1 MLLPVASNFSGLLS
15 RSSNIFKFVLPLSF
29 GINRFFIAPI
39 MIQYLQAAFFF
50 GIAILMVGCVKQ
62 ENVDALVTAVKALRT
77 DVKDLKD
84 AMPEEDS
91 NTVTTDELD
100 AKFTS
105 IAEATNT
112 DIAGLQTNL
121 GDLQDRFQVMGN
133 NLAQAMGQ
141 IADKNTQINSLNQ
154 QVTSLGTAKAVA
166 EKALQDQ
173 VRTSEIRA
181 VRMEQAVDGLFDSVV
196 VQQYRE
202 QNPGS
207 TASNQALTM
216 QIGDHFTREGQF
228 DQLLQ
233 LDSTFGDKY
242 QQARTLAKIG
252 Q

>member
-1 MLLPVASNFSGLLS
+1 MLLPVASNSSGLLS
-15 RSSNIFKFVLPLSF
+15 RSSNELKFVLPLSF
-29 GINRFFIAPI
+29 GANKLFIAHI
-39 MIQYLQAAFFF
+39 MIQHLQAAFFF
-50 GIAILMVGCVKQ
+50 GIAILMTGCVKQ
-62 ENVDALVTAVKALRT
+62 EDVDALVTAVKANRT
-77 DVKDLKD
+77 DIKDLKG
-84 AMPEEDS
+84 AMPEEDP
-91 NTVTTDELD
+91 NTVTTEELD

-121 GDLQDRFQVMGN
+121 GDLQDRFQDMGD

-166 EKALQDQ
+166 EKALHDQ

-181 VRMEQAVDGLFDSVV
+181 ARMEQAADGLFNSVV

-202 QNPGS
+202 QKPGS
-207 TASNQALTM
+207 TATNQALTL
-216 QIGDHFTREGQF
+216 QIGDHYTKEGRF

-233 LDSTFGDKY
+233 LDPTFGDKY

>member
-1 MLLPVASNFSGLLS
+1 MIPHLLAV
-15 RSSNIFKFVLPLSF
+15 
-29 GINRFFIAPI
+29 
-39 MIQYLQAAFFF
+39 FFF
-50 GIAILMVGCVKQ
+50 GIAILMAGCVKQ
-62 ENVDALVTAVKALRT
+62 GDVDALVTAVKANRT
-77 DVKDLKD
+77 DIKDLKD
-84 AMPEEDS
+84 AMPEEDP
-91 NTVTTDELD
+91 NTATTDELD

-121 GDLQDRFQVMGN
+121 VDLQDRFQVMGD

-154 QVTSLGTAKAVA
+154 QVTSLGTTKAAA

-181 VRMEQAVDGLFDSVV
+181 ARMEQAADGLFDSVV

-207 TASNQALTM
+207 TATNQVLTL
-216 QIGDHFTREGQF
+216 QIGDHFTKEGQF